1 MTMYTRVIRPLLFL
15 LPPDVAHTLGFA
27 ALAPVERFRPVRAFV
42 CAAIAPARDE
52 RLVVR
57 AMGLEFPNPI
67 GLAAG
72 FDKNA
77 RRPRAL
83 AALGFGHL
91 EIGTVTAHPQAA
103 NPEPNLFRL
112 PADRA
117 LVNRLGFPNDGA
129 DRVAARLRAA
139 RGGVNVPVGVSIGK
153 SRVVPADDLGAVIAD
168 YVASFD
174 AVSDVAD
181 FVVVNV
187 SSPNTAG
194 LRAMQ
199 ASEHARALLGTIAA
213 RAAARSP
220 SVPLLVKIAPD
231 LADAEVEDLLAVI
244 EETGVAGVVATNTTV
259 AREGLASGARSIGAV
274 GAGGLSGPPLRRRA
288 LEVVRR
294 ARARLGRKAVVVGVG
309 GVERAEHAM
318 SLVRAGADL
327 VQTYTGFVYE
337 GPGAAARM
345 TRGLAAMM
353 DREGVRSIAA
363 LVGVEEGGS
372 RRR

>member
-363 LVGVEEGGS
+363 LVGVEEGAS

>member
-52 RLVVR
+52 RLVGR
-57 AMGLEFPNPI
+57 AMGLEFPNPL
-67 GLAAG
+67 GLAAR

-77 RRPRAL
+77 PRPRAL
-83 AALGFGHL
+83 PALGFGHPAV
-91 EIGTVTAHPQAA
+91 GTVTAHPQAA

-259 AREGLASGARSIGAV
+259 AREGLASGAA
-274 GAGGLSGPPLRRRA
+274 
-288 LEVVRR
+288 
-294 ARARLGRKAVVVGVG
+294 
-309 GVERAEHAM
+309 
-318 SLVRAGADL
+318 
-327 VQTYTGFVYE
+327 
-337 GPGAAARM
+337 
-345 TRGLAAMM
+345 
-353 DREGVRSIAA
+353 
-363 LVGVEEGGS
+363 
-372 RRR
+372 